1 MGRACQGRGTLPWLT
16 SQASLGTVCSPGGE
30 GPCPPHLSSLPQQA
44 LQGIR
49 CSQSQGLDGD
59 RRGPT
64 QSCRVAPRPTLHLP
78 LWCACAC
85 VSVYR
90 WPSAC
95 WCRRSRR
102 LHGCAC
108 QEPSEV
114 LRACEA
120 VCPVCHV
127 CPDLTRCHSQYN
139 AVKEQCGP
147 LFLSE
152 RKNEQLVC
160 LRLVAPQKGWVL
172 LGTHPPACTASHRV
186 QHHTAPS
193 QDLWPHVP
201 GVAGPVWSLLAVL

>member
-1 MGRACQGRGTLPWLT
+1 MLPRVGGFPVLFISLPCPSKLCKAYGAHRARAWMGTGGVLLSAAGWHLSPPLT
-16 SQASLGTVCSPGGE
+16 S
-30 GPCPPHLSSLPQQA
+30 
-44 LQGIR
+44 
-49 CSQSQGLDGD
+49 
-59 RRGPT
+59 
-64 QSCRVAPRPTLHLP
+64 

-95 WCRRSRR
+95 GCRRSRR

-108 QEPSEV
+108 QELSEV
-114 LRACEA
+114 LRASEA

-160 LRLVAPQKGWVL
+160 LRLVAPRKGWVF
-172 LGTHPPACTASHRV
+172 LGTHPPASTASRRV
-186 QHHTAPS
+186 QHRTAP
-193 QDLWPHVP
+193 LPRPLAHVP
-201 GVAGPVWSLLAVL
+201 GVAGPVWSLLALL